1 MFVKLHHTRLL
12 DSDKP
17 SILKQ
22 NYKIRNPLMLQWASF
37 GDFLQRYSRCG
48 KILVSS
54 AVLAK
59 IARIWCL
66 HVPFNY
72 GQSYYWSTL
81 TEYGIMS
88 GFSEENPSTS
98 STAPGRITSTS
109 LSRADL
115 PLQPCTRDHTIQGAG
130 KCKARPRSAWQ
141 PQCDLLNPS

>member
-1 MFVKLHHTRLL
+1 MLTVFVKLHHRRLL

-22 NYKIRNPLMLQWASF
+22 NYKTRNPLMLQWVSF

-48 KILVSS
+48 KSLVSS
-54 AVLAK
+54 AVLAN

-66 HVPFNY
+66 HVPFCY

-88 GFSEENPSTS
+88 GFSEENSSTS
-98 STAPGRITSTS
+98 SAAPGRITSTS
-109 LSRADL
+109 LSRADSL
-115 PLQPCTRDHTIQGAG
+115 YSPAHGITLFRAPENVKQDPVQHG
-130 KCKARPRSAWQ
+130 
-141 PQCDLLNPS
+141 NPNVTC